1 MSSNRWDG
9 IERPYDEKD
18 VLSLRGSKKIEYTLA
33 NDGANKLWDLLHEE
47 DAVRCLGALTGNQAV
62 QQVKAG
68 LKAIYLSGWQ
78 VAADANLAGDM
89 YPDQS
94 LYPANSVPAVVKKI
108 NKAFQRADQLENVE
122 GEVVHDYY
130 APIVADAEAGF
141 GGPLNAY
148 ELMTGMIDA
157 GAAGVH
163 FEDQLASE
171 KKCGHMGGKVLVPTK
186 QFVKTPING
195 TKNVILVSSAKGGVG
210 KSTVA
215 VNLAFALQNLGL
227 KIGILDADVYGP
239 SLPKLINLNE
249 KPKSEDG
256 KAMMPLEKYDAQCM
270 AMGFLVDEQT
280 PMIWRGPMV
289 ISAIKTM
296 TQSVLWKDRDI
307 IIVDMPPGTGDT
319 QLTFAQQVKVNGAII
334 VSTPQDLALLDVK
347 RGIQMFDKTGVKILG
362 LIDNMSY
369 FKGDDGK
376 DYKIFGESGVEKTAK
391 EFNKKFLGSLPIHQ
405 DLRSSADKGE
415 PLTHSNP
422 DHEVSKL
429 FKNIAEKI
437 KQSFH

>member
-1 MSSNRWDG
+1 MSQK
-9 IERPYDEKD
+9 P
-18 VLSLRGSKKIEYTLA
+18 
-33 NDGANKLWDLLHEE
+33 
-47 DAVRCLGALTGNQAV
+47 
-62 QQVKAG
+62 
-68 LKAIYLSGWQ
+68 
-78 VAADANLAGDM
+78 
-89 YPDQS
+89 P
-94 LYPANSVPAVVKKI
+94 P
-108 NKAFQRADQLENVE
+108 
-122 GEVVHDYY
+122 
-130 APIVADAEAGF
+130 
-141 GGPLNAY
+141 
-148 ELMTGMIDA
+148 
-157 GAAGVH
+157 
-163 FEDQLASE
+163 
-171 KKCGHMGGKVLVPTK
+171 K

-195 TKNVILVSSAKGGVG
+195 TKFTLLVSSAKGGVG

-239 SLPKLINLNE
+239 SLPKLMNINE

-256 KAMMPLEKYDAQCM
+256 KAMIPVEKFDAQCM
-270 AMGFLVDEQT
+270 SMGLLVDELT

-296 TQSVLWKDRDI
+296 TQKVLWKDRDV
-307 IIVDMPPGTGDT
+307 IVIDMPPGTGDT
-319 QLTFAQQVKVNGAII
+319 QLTFAQQVKVDGAII
-334 VSTPQDLALLDVK
+334 ISTPQDLALIDVK

-376 DYKIFGESGVEKTAK
+376 EYKIFGESGVERTAK
-391 EFNKKFLGSLPIHQ
+391 EFNKNFLGHLPINQ
-405 DLRSSADKGE
+405 DLRISADKGE

-422 DHEVSKL
+422 EHEVSKL

>member
-1 MSSNRWDG
+1 MSQK
-9 IERPYDEKD
+9 P
-18 VLSLRGSKKIEYTLA
+18 
-33 NDGANKLWDLLHEE
+33 
-47 DAVRCLGALTGNQAV
+47 
-62 QQVKAG
+62 
-68 LKAIYLSGWQ
+68 
-78 VAADANLAGDM
+78 
-89 YPDQS
+89 P
-94 LYPANSVPAVVKKI
+94 P
-108 NKAFQRADQLENVE
+108 
-122 GEVVHDYY
+122 
-130 APIVADAEAGF
+130 
-141 GGPLNAY
+141 
-148 ELMTGMIDA
+148 
-157 GAAGVH
+157 
-163 FEDQLASE
+163 
-171 KKCGHMGGKVLVPTK
+171 K

-195 TKNVILVSSAKGGVG
+195 TKSVVLVSSAKGGVG

-256 KAMMPLEKYDAQCM
+256 KAMIPLEKYNAQCM
-270 AMGFLVDEQT
+270 SMGFLVDEQT

-296 TQSVLWKDRDI
+296 TQSVLWKDRDV

-319 QLTFAQQVKVNGAII
+319 QLTFAQQVKVDGAII

-391 EFNKKFLGSLPIHQ
+391 EFNKEFLGSLPIHQ
-405 DLRSSADKGE
+405 DLRTSADKGE
-415 PLTHSNP
+415 PLTQSNP

-429 FKNIAEKI
+429 FIDIAKKI
-437 KQSFH
+437 KLSLN